1 MRSKYS
7 IDNKNGN
14 ETDKNS
20 KTFTWKQYKI
30 IAAGICKRYGDRDD
44 IKTELIKKIT
54 PGGSSHSVC
63 SVLVKVRIKKH
74 FKNQTVEFRLIFFQ
88 NLEIASYGFSSGSFK
103 CSSFTWFSIVD
114 RLCSC
119 TLETIHS

>member
-7 IDNKNGN
+7 IDNKNAN

-30 IAAGICKRYGDRDD
+30 IAAEIYKRDGDRGD

-54 PGGSSHSVC
+54 PGGSSHSLC
-63 SVLVKVRIKKH
+63 SVLV
-74 FKNQTVEFRLIFFQ
+74 
-88 NLEIASYGFSSGSFK
+88 
-103 CSSFTWFSIVD
+103 
-114 RLCSC
+114 
-119 TLETIHS
+119 